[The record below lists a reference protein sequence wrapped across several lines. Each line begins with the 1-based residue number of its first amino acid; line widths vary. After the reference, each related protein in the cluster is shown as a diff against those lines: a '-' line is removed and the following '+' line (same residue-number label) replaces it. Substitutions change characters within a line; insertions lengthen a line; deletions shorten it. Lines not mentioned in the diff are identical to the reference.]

1 MTQKTSMQWA
11 GDRDDQSRRA
21 SRHVTRFGAATL
33 VATSAARRVV
43 VTAACSERR
52 SDVLVPGTRPAQR
65 QRTLSTES
73 GKVRWPKARH
83 VARRPANLAA
93 RPSSVRDE
101 YRGATA
107 GVFMH
112 ASVRALWS

>member
-1 MTQKTSMQWA
+1 MTPKTSMQWA

-52 SDVLVPGTRPAQR
+52 SDVLVPGLRPAQR
-65 QRTLSTES
+65 QR
-73 GKVRWPKARH
+73 VRTD
-83 VARRPANLAA
+83 VCMNTPAQ
-93 RPSSVRDE
+93 SE
-101 YRGATA
+101 CRGATA

-112 ASVRALWS
+112 ASARALWS